1 MSKKTAKIFENIG
14 KLIPGYSGYLDKE
27 KARDTDYKLRLF
39 VKRKL
44 ENFIEDASNKL
55 GASLDCIINN
65 AGITQDNLAIRMNMD
80 EWKKMSEADKKKA
93 GKKNVSG
100 KVKKLLKKYLVTLEV
115 KDL

>member
-44 ENFIEDASNKL
+44 ENFIDKIEKIKLRTEDSEFMKL
-55 GASLDCIINN
+55 DAAQNNLKLFCIKSLFISEKVYFFFII
-65 AGITQDNLAIRMNMD
+65 
-80 EWKKMSEADKKKA
+80 S
-93 GKKNVSG
+93 
-100 KVKKLLKKYLVTLEV
+100 
-115 KDL
+115 